1 MTWGARVLEWLKESP
16 GGLSSIDLERKY
28 CVTHPRRVLGQ
39 LAADGLI
46 AESHRSGNEIFWK
59 PVDGKDLPAD
69 KRIERM
75 KALQPMAVRARA
87 MRRLADGAAG
97 ARTFGDLHNVAS
109 VAHENKVSRVGQ
121 RVSKRK
127 RRQIRA

>member
-1 MTWGARVLEWLKESP
+1 VLEWLRESP

-28 CVTHPRRVLGQ
+28 CVTHPRRVLTQ

-46 AESHRSGNEIFWK
+46 EESHRSGNEIFWK
-59 PVDGKDLPAD
+59 AVAGKDLPAD

-75 KALQPMAVRARA
+75 KSLQPMAVRARA
-87 MRRLADGAAG
+87 MRRLADGAVG
-97 ARTFGDLHNVAS
+97 VRSVGQLHGVAS
-109 VAHENKVSRVGQ
+109 MAHENKVSRIGQ
-121 RVSKRK
+121 RVAKRK